1 MSSIG
6 SIGPSA
12 ASTAQIGAG
21 QALAI
26 QNVRAMDSSS
36 TQAGQQA
43 AGSGKTLP
51 PQGAGGTPPSRNLPR
66 GSLLD
71 LSV

>member
-6 SIGPSA
+6 SIGPSSA
-12 ASTAQIGAG
+12 GTAQIGAG
-21 QALAI
+21 QPRAL

-36 TQAGQQA
+36 QAGPQA
-43 AGSGKTLP
+43 AGSGKTLA
-51 PQGAGGTPPSRNLPR
+51 PQGAGGGAPSRNLPR